1 MAEKKSYNEYLAMLA
16 DEEQSLSKRIIK
28 QFSNLESEQQ
38 AQFEQAWGTF
48 SVERRREIAEALVE
62 YAEEQVEEDFNPL
75 FLYMLRDPDAKV
87 RVIALEGLWE
97 YEEHNMLR
105 MLIPLMESDPSE
117 EVREK
122 ATISMS
128 RFALLAELGKLPSRW
143 NKNVHDSLMTQFQKK
158 TNSLEVRRRALEA
171 LGYFS
176 QDEQVRQFIAEAYQS
191 DDELFKS
198 SALAAMGRT
207 VDKRWL
213 PEIGQELS
221 NESPALRYEAVRAAG
236 EQSST
241 ELLTPLLR
249 LTRDHD
255 PEVRLAAIWAL
266 GQVGGQ
272 EATRT
277 LKVLAESESTT
288 IREAAKE
295 ALAEIVFSQN
305 PLNVIDY

>member
-1 MAEKKSYNEYLAMLA
+1 MAEKKTYQEYLGMLG
-16 DEEQSLSKRIIK
+16 DEEQSLSKRLLK
-28 QFSNLESEQQ
+28 QFSNLEPEQQ

-48 SVERRREIAEALVE
+48 AVERRREAAEALTD
-62 YAEEQVEEDFNPL
+62 YAEEQIEEDFNPL
-75 FLYMLRDPDAKV
+75 FLYMLRDPDTAV
-87 RVIALEGLWE
+87 RVSALEGLWE

-105 MLIPLMESDPSE
+105 LLIPMLESDPAE
-117 EVREK
+117 EVRVN
-122 ATISMS
+122 AAISMS

-143 NKNVHDSLMTQFQKK
+143 IKQVHDSLIEQFQKIS
-158 TNSLEVRRRALEA
+158 NSVEVRRRVLEA

-191 DDELFKS
+191 DNELFKS

-221 NESPALRYEAVRAAG
+221 SESPALRYEATRAAG

-241 ELLTPLLR
+241 ELLAPLLR

-255 PEVRLAAIWAL
+255 AEVRLAAIWAL

-272 EATRT
+272 EASRT
-277 LKVLAESESTT
+277 LKVLAESESATVSA
-288 IREAAKE
+288 AAKE

-305 PLNVIDY
+305 PLNVID